1 MQVFFSSLPQI
12 CPEFLYS
19 SPWKICEKFFFES
32 RKRFFLGLR
41 VDGQQQY
48 GPDVPFDI
56 ASLELKPVA
65 GLDVAALAA
74 QMARLTPAAGPGPA
88 PHNRHPVFAPRPST
102 ATPAPKGQRARKTK
116 GKR

>member
-1 MQVFFSSLPQI
+1 M
-12 CPEFLYS
+12 
-19 SPWKICEKFFFES
+19 
-32 RKRFFLGLR
+32 
-41 VDGQQQY
+41 DGQQQY